1 VCALPS
7 GTVFVQ
13 NKKELTI
20 SGIYVDKM
28 RNQGIF
34 RRYYN
39 RIFTVDEN
47 ALKKMRNILLI
58 S

>member
-1 VCALPS
+1 
-7 GTVFVQ
+7 VQ

-28 RNQGIF
+28 RNQEIF

-39 RIFTVDEN
+39 CIFTVDKNTPEKE
-47 ALKKMRNILLI
+47 AQ
-58 S
+58 